1 MFMADYGMLIPTGG
15 GEDVPLKKGTI
26 LIGRRETC
34 DIVLRFPNVSGQ
46 HCKLTLE
53 SGYWFVTDLNSSNG
67 TKLNGTKIA
76 GKRRLDP
83 GAILA
88 VAKHQYEVQY
98 DPESLGASGAP
109 PADED
114 AIETLMK
121 SSLMQ
126 RAGLDRRS
134 EDDIPR
140 KKNLDEDI

>member
-1 MFMADYGMLIPTGG
+1 MADYGMLIPTGG
-15 GEDVPLKKGTI
+15 GEDVPLKKSTI

-46 HCKLTLE
+46 HCRLTLE
-53 SGYWFVTDLNSSNG
+53 SGYWFATDLNSSNG
-67 TKLNGTKIA
+67 TKLNGTRIT

-83 GAILA
+83 GAIIA
-88 VAKHQYEVQY
+88 IAKHQYEVQY
-98 DPESLGASGAP
+98 NPESLGASGAP

-126 RAGLDRRS
+126 RAGLDRRN
-134 EDDIPR
+134 EDDKPK